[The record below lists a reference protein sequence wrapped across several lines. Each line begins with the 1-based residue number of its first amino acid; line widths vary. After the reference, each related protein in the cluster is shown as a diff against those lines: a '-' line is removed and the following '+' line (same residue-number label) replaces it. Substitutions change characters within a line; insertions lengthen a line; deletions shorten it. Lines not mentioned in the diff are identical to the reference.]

1 MFGDGSW
8 GVALVLTPSAGNE
21 SINRIAFAYVLV
33 MEYCCKALLDII
45 HGKSVAFVMFNCQRI
60 GP

>member
-1 MFGDGSW
+1 MMVFYMFDDGSW

-33 MEYCCKALLDII
+33 MEYCCKALLHII
-45 HGKSVAFVMFNCQRI
+45 QGEKCGVCYD
-60 GP
+60 